1 MSYQQKSVTISLA
14 SYLLILGYYLVRVFR
29 MFQDGGQVSSQLF
42 GLWAIV
48 IIATIL
54 VNILGNILANIVLS
68 IVHAIRTRTG
78 EVEPYIED
86 ERDRL
91 IGLKGSKVAYI
102 TFSIGVFLSMLA
114 FAFGQPALVMFG
126 LIILFSITA
135 EIVGGIS
142 QIVLYQRGF

>member
-1 MSYQQKSVTISLA
+1 MSYQQKSVTVSLV

-29 MFQDGGQVSSQLF
+29 MFQDGGLVPGRLF

-68 IVHAIRTRTG
+68 IVHAIRTQKG
-78 EVEPYIED
+78 EVEPYVED

-91 IGLKGSKVAYI
+91 IDLKGSKVAYI
-102 TFSIGVFLSMLA
+102 AFSIGVFLSMLA

-126 LIILFSITA
+126 SIILFSIVA

-142 QIVLYQRGF
+142 QIALYQRGF

>member
-1 MSYQQKSVTISLA
+1 MSYQQKSVTISLV
-14 SYLLILGYYLVRVFR
+14 SYLLILVYYLVRVFR
-29 MFQDGGQVSSQLF
+29 MFQDGGLVSSQLF

-68 IVHAIRTRTG
+68 IVQAIRTRTG
-78 EVEPYIED
+78 EVEPYVED

-91 IGLKGSKVAYI
+91 IDLKGSKVAYI

-126 LIILFSITA
+126 SIILFSIVA